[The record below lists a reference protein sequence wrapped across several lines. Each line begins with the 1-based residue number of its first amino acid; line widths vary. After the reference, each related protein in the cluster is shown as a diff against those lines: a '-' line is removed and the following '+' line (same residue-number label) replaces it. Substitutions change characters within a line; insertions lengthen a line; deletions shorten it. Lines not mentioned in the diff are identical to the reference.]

1 MSPNEIHAR
10 THKVIGIFGEV
21 LADIFPDETV
31 LGGAPFNVARH
42 LQAFGLHPVM
52 ITRTGN
58 DALRTQFLQEMQRL
72 KMDVSGLQID
82 AIYPTG
88 QVKVKLTSDGH
99 QFDILEDQAYDHIH
113 AGITHMVTMSLK
125 PEMVYFGTLAQ
136 RSMPSRLALDKFLE
150 DGKCPRFLD
159 VNLRA
164 PFYNKHT
171 LNRSLLRSDIVKLN
185 EEELVIIAKY
195 FKIDANNPVS
205 SNHLHQSNLHE
216 KAKKLATEFDIK
228 QIIVTAGEQ
237 GAWMTVDD
245 KIIQTEAQASKQLK
259 IADTVGAGDAFSA
272 VCMLANT
279 LNWDHASMLNRA
291 NAFASAICSIR
302 GGAPADMGFYTP
314 FIESWNL
321 QL

>member
-1 MSPNEIHAR
+1 MSSNGIH
-10 THKVIGIFGEV
+10 TKSKKVIGVFGEV
-21 LADIFPDETV
+21 LADIFPDQTV

-52 ITRTGN
+52 ITRTGH

-82 AIYPTG
+82 AKYPTG
-88 QVKVKLTSDGH
+88 QVKVKMTSDGH
-99 QFDILEDQAYDHIH
+99 QFEILENQAYDHIH

-164 PFYNKHT
+164 PFYNKHAIK
-171 LNRSLLRSDIVKLN
+171 RSLLRSDIVKLN

-195 FKIDANNPVS
+195 FKIDS
-205 SNHLHQSNLHE
+205 THKHDS
-216 KAKKLATEFDIK
+216 AKQLAAEFGIK
-228 QIIVTAGEQ
+228 QIIVTAGAQ
-237 GAWMTVDD
+237 GAWMVAGEKVIETKAVSTTQVPL
-245 KIIQTEAQASKQLK
+245 I
-259 IADTVGAGDAFSA
+259 DTVGAGDAFSA
-272 VCMLANT
+272 VCMVANT
-279 LNWDHASMLNRA
+279 LNWDHATMIDRA
-291 NAFASAICSIR
+291 NEFASAICGIR
-302 GGAPADMGFYTP
+302 GGAPTDTDFYAP
-314 FIESWNL
+314 FINHWKL
-321 QL
+321 

>member
-1 MSPNEIHAR
+1 MSSNGIH
-10 THKVIGIFGEV
+10 TKSKKIIGVFGEV
-21 LADIFPDETV
+21 LADIFPDQMV

-52 ITRTGN
+52 ITRTGH

-82 AIYPTG
+82 AKYPTG
-88 QVKVKLTSDGH
+88 QVKVQLTGDGH
-99 QFDILEDQAYDHIH
+99 QFEILEDQAYDHIH

-125 PEMVYFGTLAQ
+125 PAMVYFGTLAQ

-171 LNRSLLRSDIVKLN
+171 IKRSLLRSDIVKLN

-195 FKIDANNPVS
+195 FKIDAV
-205 SNHLHQSNLHE
+205 NLHD
-216 KAKKLATEFDIK
+216 KAKQLAAEFNIK
-228 QIIVTAGEQ
+228 QMIVTAGAQ
-237 GAWMTVDD
+237 GAWMIAGENV
-245 KIIQTEAQASKQLK
+245 IETEAVSNTQATLIDS
-259 IADTVGAGDAFSA
+259 VGAGDAFSA
-272 VCMLANT
+272 VCMVANI
-279 LNWDHASMLNRA
+279 LNWDHSTMINRA
-291 NAFASAICSIR
+291 NEFAGAVCGIR
-302 GGAPADMGFYTP
+302 GGAPTDVGFYTS
-314 FIESWNL
+314 FINNWKL
-321 QL
+321 

>member
-1 MSPNEIHAR
+1 
-10 THKVIGIFGEV
+10 VIGIFGEV

-52 ITRTGN
+52 MTRTGN

-82 AIYPTG
+82 AKYPTG
-88 QVKVKLTSDGH
+88 QVKVKLTNDGH
-99 QFDILEDQAYDHIH
+99 QFEILEDQAYDHIH

-171 LNRSLLRSDIVKLN
+171 INRSLLRSDIVKLN

-195 FKIDANNPVS
+195 FKIDASNPSPS
-205 SNHLHQSNLHE
+205 SNQPQSNLYE
-216 KAKKLATEFDIK
+216 KAKKLAAEFDIK
-228 QIIVTAGEQ
+228 QIIVTAGAQ
-237 GAWMTVDD
+237 GAWMVAGD
-245 KIIQTEAQASKQLK
+245 KLIKTQAQSTEQYTIDTAIS
-259 IADTVGAGDAFSA
+259 DTVGAGDAFSA
-272 VCMLANT
+272 VCMLANI
-279 LNWDHASMLNRA
+279 LNWDHASMLDRA
-291 NAFASAICSIR
+291 NAFARAICTIR
-302 GGAPADMGFYTP
+302 GGAPTDMGFYTP
-314 FIESWNL
+314 FIDSWNL
-321 QL
+321 RQQ

>member
-1 MSPNEIHAR
+1 MTRELQEKPQ
-10 THKVIGIFGEV
+10 KVIGIFGEV

-52 ITRTGN
+52 ITRTGQ
-58 DALRTQFLQEMQRL
+58 DALRTQLLQEMQRL

-82 AIYPTG
+82 GVHPTG
-88 QVKVKLTSDGH
+88 QVKVKMTSQGH
-99 QFDILEDQAYDHIH
+99 EFEILENQAYDHIH

-136 RSMPSRLALDKFLE
+136 RNMPSRLALDKFLE

-159 VNLRA
+159 INLRA

-171 LNRSLLRSDIVKLN
+171 IKRSLLRSDIVKLN

-195 FKIDANNPVS
+195 FKIDAD
-205 SNHLHQSNLHE
+205 HQSGNKLEE
-216 KAKKLATEFDIK
+216 KAERLAAGFDIK
-228 QIIVTAGEQ
+228 QIIITAGEQ
-237 GAWMTVDD
+237 GAWMVTDGKVI
-245 KIIQTEAQASKQLK
+245 KTAKVPPTKTPLI
-259 IADTVGAGDAFSA
+259 DTVGAGDAFSA

-279 LNWDHASMLNRA
+279 LNWDHTLMINRA
-291 NAFASAICSIR
+291 NDFASAICGIR
-302 GGAPADMGFYTP
+302 GGAPADTSFYAP
-314 FIESWNL
+314 FIHQWNL
-321 QL
+321 

>member
-1 MSPNEIHAR
+1 MSPNEIHAK
-10 THKVIGIFGEV
+10 THKVVGIFGEV

-58 DALRTQFLQEMQRL
+58 DALYAQFLQEMQRL
-72 KMDVSGLQID
+72 NMDISGLQVD

-88 QVKVKLTSDGH
+88 QVNVKLTNDGH
-99 QFDILEDQAYDHIH
+99 QFEILENQAYDHIH

-164 PFYNKHT
+164 PFYNKYT
-171 LNRSLLRSDIVKLN
+171 LKRSLSRS
-185 EEELVIIAKY
+185 
-195 FKIDANNPVS
+195 VS
-205 SNHLHQSNLHE
+205 
-216 KAKKLATEFDIK
+216 
-228 QIIVTAGEQ
+228 
-237 GAWMTVDD
+237 
-245 KIIQTEAQASKQLK
+245 
-259 IADTVGAGDAFSA
+259 
-272 VCMLANT
+272 
-279 LNWDHASMLNRA
+279 
-291 NAFASAICSIR
+291 
-302 GGAPADMGFYTP
+302 
-314 FIESWNL
+314 
-321 QL
+321 

>member
-1 MSPNEIHAR
+1 MSSHELQKPQKI
-10 THKVIGIFGEV
+10 IGIFGEI

-52 ITRTGN
+52 ISRTGQ
-58 DALRTQFLQEMQRL
+58 DALRTQLLEEMQRL
-72 KMDVSGLQID
+72 QMDVSGLQID
-82 AIYPTG
+82 ATHPTG
-88 QVKVKLTSDGH
+88 QVNVKMTSEGH
-99 QFDILEDQAYDHIH
+99 EFEILENQAYDHIH

-159 VNLRA
+159 INLRA

-171 LNRSLLRSDIVKLN
+171 IKRSLQRSDIVKLN

-195 FKIDANNPVS
+195 FKIEADKLSENP
-205 SNHLHQSNLHE
+205 HHE
-216 KAKKLATEFDIK
+216 KAKQLAAEFNI
-228 QIIVTAGEQ
+228 QQLIVTAGAQ
-237 GAWMTVDD
+237 GAWMVAGE
-245 KIIQTEAQASKQLK
+245 KVVETEATPATNVHL
-259 IADTVGAGDAFSA
+259 IDTVGAGDAFSA

-279 LNWDHASMLNRA
+279 LNWDYALMIKRA
-291 NAFASAICSIR
+291 NEFASAICGIR
-302 GGAPADMGFYTP
+302 GGAPADTSFYAP
-314 FIESWNL
+314 FIHQWNV
-321 QL
+321 